1 MLCVPIFCIC
11 FRVSITNQSISP
23 LFIMARQCMAHV
35 LLMFYN
41 GKLALV
47 TTWNVLESRRITS
60 YSWRVIMF
68 YVLYFDPVFIF
79 HPTYISPRFIRARQ
93 YVWYQQIP
101 LWMFPRDKAPGV
113 FIENGGVNIFL
124 HFRWFVFGF
133 VCYFTRLSWQWC
145 VWYQ

>member
-1 MLCVPIFCIC
+1 MGKVPSKIFQDKALYKGLRCINTPKAFYLVQVNMLCVPIFCIC

-60 YSWRVIMF
+60 YS
-68 YVLYFDPVFIF
+68 
-79 HPTYISPRFIRARQ
+79 
-93 YVWYQQIP
+93 
-101 LWMFPRDKAPGV
+101 
-113 FIENGGVNIFL
+113 
-124 HFRWFVFGF
+124 
-133 VCYFTRLSWQWC
+133 
-145 VWYQ
+145 